1 MREEMEA
8 LQQRLRDQTAG
19 PLEKG
24 RGENTTSQL
33 GSAVQ
38 TDEVARLKVIATCM
52 HILFMLCFSTSLSS
66 RLITVIILTPRS
78 GCSRARPRS
87 SSCARREGS

>member
-8 LQQRLRDQTAG
+8 LQQRLRDMTAG

-24 RGENTTSQL
+24 KGENATSQL

-38 TDEVARLKVIATCM
+38 ADEIVRLKVI
-52 HILFMLCFSTSLSS
+52 
-66 RLITVIILTPRS
+66 TPYI
-78 GCSRARPRS
+78 
-87 SSCARREGS
+87 

>member
-24 RGENTTSQL
+24 KGENSTSQL
-33 GSAVQ
+33 GSAIH
-38 TDEVARLKVIATCM
+38 TDEIVRLKVIFTC
-52 HILFMLCFSTSLSS
+52 FFVYVCCMLYSTSLS
-66 RLITVIILTPRS
+66 
-78 GCSRARPRS
+78 RAS
-87 SSCARREGS
+87 

>member
-24 RGENTTSQL
+24 KGENTTSLL
-33 GSAVQ
+33 GSAMQ
-38 TDEVARLKVIATCM
+38 TDEIARLEVIYLHVCIYGVCYAFLHC
-52 HILFMLCFSTSLSS
+52 
-66 RLITVIILTPRS
+66 
-78 GCSRARPRS
+78 
-87 SSCARREGS
+87 